1 MAKFIKSTVSIIFL
15 LVLLA
20 NLFAVSSPVNA
31 VSTMHSNIDI
41 VWGNN
46 IVKPVIPRDELRQ
59 LNLTVNYK
67 VDWGR
72 DFAYGALQAYMNKLV
87 LVDLQVTEFSPWC
100 IATLSVTTL
109 LIPISWGVSNSTLAL
124 NVQLT
129 ENAPAFGE
137 GYVKI
142 LASTHKQ
149 GLIEGFEKEFTLEFT
164 PGYLPRI
171 NVNLPEG
178 TAKNINPTESA
189 VFPIEIS
196 NLGNARTTVFFTIE
210 DIPNGW
216 TAVIDNDITLIEN
229 GQSSATLTV
238 KPPRDFSFHYDRKS
252 IMIKLTPAR
261 AENTTELGKPSFVT
275 VLVQSRGFYTPGFE
289 AITLI
294 GATAIVL
301 LCITI
306 IRKKK
311 K

>member
-1 MAKFIKSTVSIIFL
+1 MAKFIKSTVSTIFL
-15 LVLLA
+15 LVLLV

-238 KPPRDFSFHYDRKS
+238 KPPRDFGFHYDRKS

>member
-1 MAKFIKSTVSIIFL
+1 
-15 LVLLA
+15 
-20 NLFAVSSPVNA
+20 
-31 VSTMHSNIDI
+31 
-41 VWGNN
+41 
-46 IVKPVIPRDELRQ
+46 
-59 LNLTVNYK
+59 
-67 VDWGR
+67 
-72 DFAYGALQAYMNKLV
+72 
-87 LVDLQVTEFSPWC
+87 
-100 IATLSVTTL
+100 
-109 LIPISWGVSNSTLAL
+109 VSNSTLAL

-238 KPPRDFSFHYDRKS
+238 KPPRDFGFHYDRKS